1 MNNKYVAV
9 TQDISGL
16 EVPSQLRWSWDR
28 GFTHNPFWVKF
39 ILHHTGTCLQQ
50 AASSTPTAVISDL
63 NNFFSLSISL

>member
-28 GFTHNPFWVKF
+28 GFTQNSFWVKF
-39 ILHHTGTCLQQ
+39 VLHHTGTCLQQ
-50 AASSTPTAVISDL
+50 AASKMGPNDPPCLVFPPL
-63 NNFFSLSISL
+63 